1 MKKKWLRISLFIL
14 LAISLLASIGV
25 YTQIFASN
33 TAFSDSSK
41 LLYIP
46 SGFSQEQLN
55 QRLSEQGFLKS
66 SRSFELV
73 ARLKKFETPKPGRYR
88 IKAGMSNNE
97 MVNLLRSGNQEPVSI
112 RIDDLKNLY
121 QLAGRLAS
129 TTELDSITYA
139 DYFTSDSTAAKYG
152 HSLYT
157 LPSLFIGDTYEFF
170 WTVKPVDVLD
180 RMQKIH
186 DSYWTAEKKEKAAAM
201 GLNENEVATL
211 ASIVKGETANMDEAP
226 TIAGLYYNRLQQDM
240 LLQSDPTVVYANNLF
255 GINRVL
261 YSDLRNDS
269 PYNTYVHK
277 GLPPGPISFAD
288 SKYLD
293 AVLNYEK
300 HEYIFMCAQPG
311 GSGKHNFAKTYKQ
324 HQQYAAEYQK
334 YLNDRGTL
342 R

>member
-1 MKKKWLRISLFIL
+1 MKKKWFRISLLFV
-14 LAISLLASIGV
+14 LALCAVVAIGAYV
-25 YTQIFASN
+25 QIFASN

-46 SGFSQEQLN
+46 THFTQAQLHD
-55 QRLSEQGFLKS
+55 RLSEQGFIKS
-66 SRSFELV
+66 SKSFELV

-97 MVNLLRSGNQEPVSI
+97 LVNLLRSGNQEPVSI

-129 TTELDSITYA
+129 TTELDSATYA
-139 DYFTSDSTAAKYG
+139 TYFSSDSVAAKYG
-152 HSLYT
+152 YTFYT
-157 LPSLFIGDTYEFF
+157 LPAMFIGDTYEFF
-170 WTVKPVDVLD
+170 WTAKPADVLD

-186 DSYWTAEKKEKAAAM
+186 DAYWTQEKKDKAASM

-211 ASIVKGETANMDEAP
+211 ASIVKGETAFMEEAP
-226 TIAGLYYNRLQQDM
+226 TIAGLYFNRLQQGM

-261 YSDLRNDS
+261 YSDLRSES
-269 PYNTYVHK
+269 PYNTYVNK

-288 SKYLD
+288 AKYLD

-300 HEYIFMCAQPG
+300 HEYIFMCAQAG
-311 GSGKHNFAKTYKQ
+311 GTGKHNFAKTYKQ

-334 YLNDRGTL
+334 YLNDRGTV